1 MLAERYATI
10 RSKYNHNG
18 KLTEQ
23 RYYDDNGKPC
33 LSRDGNHG
41 GKTEYDDH
49 GNEIVKTWI
58 GLNGKAMK
66 MKSGYATIR
75 KKYDSNRNTTKWACF
90 DEKGQPTS
98 DQTDGT
104 HKIRYEYN
112 QLGEEVNR
120 RYYDTDGKPIPAI
133 PIVTAKEVT
142 PSSIA
147 EEKGIKAEDI
157 FLQIGQWVWKDVEK
171 DPEFKILVEE
181 MEQFEEKNKRIMIY
195 REGNVY
201 TYDFPPGKIEV
212 RFDADRAIGEQID
225 KIRQAY
231 ESYQKQKRQ

>member
-1 MLAERYATI
+1 
-10 RSKYNHNG
+10 
-18 KLTEQ
+18 
-23 RYYDDNGKPC
+23 
-33 LSRDGNHG
+33 
-41 GKTEYDDH
+41 
-49 GNEIVKTWI
+49 
-58 GLNGKAMK
+58 MK